1 LSENSTLSMPIA
13 PGVGARDSEP
23 SERVIVTPRVSV
35 PAANSEAGTTFAILI
50 SLSLCHFLNDMNQSL
65 VPAIYPIL
73 KASYQLDFGQIGLIT
88 LAFQMTA
95 SLLQPVVGMV
105 TDKRPTPFS
114 LPIAM
119 GCSLVGLLMLSAA
132 TSYHMILIAAAMVG
146 LGSSVFHP
154 ESSRVARMAS
164 GGRYGFAQSLFQLG
178 GSAGSAIG
186 PLLAAFIVVPRGQG
200 SIAWFS
206 AAALL
211 AILVLTNVS
220 VWYSRHPAMA
230 SRRGRRTPAVI
241 PASPLPRGKVI
252 GAIAVI
258 LVLLFSKNVYTSS
271 LSSYYTFYLI
281 QKFHLSVP
289 HAQYMLFT
297 FLGAVAAGTFA
308 GGPIGDRVGRKPVI
322 WFSILG
328 AFPFALMLPCRPALD
343 RHPQRVDRADP
354 CLRLFRH
361 HRLRA
366 GTAARPHRPR
376 GGHDV
381 RLLVRSWRAGRR
393 RPWTHCRCDRNRDG
407 VPGLLVPAADRP
419 AHRAAAE
426 YRTAEVRSGLCPEP
440 CQGATLLGTNHFRTG
455 SKGRR
460 PFAGPGQSPGLPFTP
475 YRRAAPWTT

>member
-1 LSENSTLSMPIA
+1 MPALATETTKVSETSA
-13 PGVGARDSEP
+13 
-23 SERVIVTPRVSV
+23 
-35 PAANSEAGTTFAILI
+35 TFTILV

-73 KASYQLDFGQIGLIT
+73 KDSYRLDFGQIGLIT
-88 LAFQMTA
+88 LAFQLTA

-119 GCSLVGLLMLSAA
+119 GCSLLGLLLLSVAS
-132 TSYHMILIAAAMVG
+132 SYHTILIAAAMVG

-178 GSAGSAIG
+178 GSSGSAIG
-186 PLLAAFIVVPRGQG
+186 PLLAAFVVVPHGQG

-211 AILVLTNVS
+211 AIFLLTNVS
-220 VWYSRHPAMA
+220 LWYARHPAMA
-230 SRRGRRTPAVI
+230 ARRGRRTPAAI

-252 GAIAVI
+252 GAISVI
-258 LVLLFSKNVYTSS
+258 LILLFSKNVYTSS

-281 QKFHLSVP
+281 QKFNLSIP
-289 HAQYMLFT
+289 HAQYMLFA

-328 AFPFALMLPCRPALD
+328 AFPFALMLPYANLMWTGVLSVMIGLILASAFSAIIVYAQELLPGRIGLVAGMMFGFSFGLGGLGAAALGRIAD
-343 RHPQRVDRADP
+343 VTGIETVYRVCSFLP
-354 CLRLFRH
+354 LI
-361 HRLRA
+361 
-366 GTAARPHRPR
+366 
-376 GGHDV
+376 
-381 RLLVRSWRAGRR
+381 
-393 RPWTHCRCDRNRDG
+393 
-407 VPGLLVPAADRP
+407 GLL
-419 AHRAAAE
+419 
-426 YRTAEVRSGLCPEP
+426 TA
-440 CQGATLLGTNHFRTG
+440 LLP
-455 SKGRR
+455 SIERR
-460 PFAGPGQSPGLPFTP
+460 E
-475 YRRAAPWTT
+475 

>member
-1 LSENSTLSMPIA
+1 MSENQAVSLTGIPALPESPIRA
-13 PGVGARDSEP
+13 E
-23 SERVIVTPRVSV
+23 T
-35 PAANSEAGTTFAILI
+35 GTTMTILV

-73 KASYQLDFGQIGLIT
+73 KQSYGLDFAQIGLIT
-88 LAFQMTA
+88 LAFQLTA

-105 TDKRPTPFS
+105 TDKRPQPFS

-119 GCSLVGLLMLSAA
+119 GFSLLGLLLLSQAN
-132 TSYHMILIAAAMVG
+132 SYHLILIAAAMVG

-211 AILVLTNVS
+211 AIVVLTNVS
-220 VWYSRHPAMA
+220 SWYSRHPAMQA
-230 SRRGRRTPAVI
+230 RRGRRAPAAI

-281 QKFHLSVP
+281 QKFQLSVP
-289 HAQYMLFT
+289 HAQYMLFA

-308 GGPIGDRVGRKPVI
+308 GGPIGDRFGRKPVI

-328 AFPFALMLPCRPALD
+328 CFPFALMLPYAGLMWTGILSVIIGLILASAFSAIIVYAQELLPGRIGLVAGMMFGFSFGLGGLGAAALG
-343 RHPQRVDRADP
+343 RIADITGIETVYQVCSFLP
-354 CLRLFRH
+354 LI
-361 HRLRA
+361 
-366 GTAARPHRPR
+366 
-376 GGHDV
+376 
-381 RLLVRSWRAGRR
+381 
-393 RPWTHCRCDRNRDG
+393 
-407 VPGLLVPAADRP
+407 GLL
-419 AHRAAAE
+419 
-426 YRTAEVRSGLCPEP
+426 TA
-440 CQGATLLGTNHFRTG
+440 LLPDIEKR
-455 SKGRR
+455 K
-460 PFAGPGQSPGLPFTP
+460 A
-475 YRRAAPWTT
+475 